1 MRIAFVTSEYVTEP
15 NFDGGLANYIHR
27 VSLAL
32 TQRGH
37 QAIVIIPSTEGH
49 SFSHDDIEV
58 YRIAN
63 QMGRSI
69 KLFSRLLGYR
79 FHPLLK
85 HLHRSWIINRA
96 VRVLHRQNP
105 LSIIQYSH
113 IAGTGFFRPT
123 HIPSVIRISS
133 HTTLWRMY
141 GGYEYLDARSI
152 KQQELLEFAAIKRA
166 DGIYSPS
173 ELLAEVFQ
181 KELRREVCVIESP
194 FVLDQLFET
203 DYSALKFVSSKK
215 YILFFGTLNK
225 LKGLLV
231 IAKMVH
237 KLMASHP
244 NLYFVFVGK
253 SGEQYHGMPII
264 DYIRRMAQEYGERII
279 YLGKLPHSQ
288 LYPILEKAVAVVLP
302 SIIDNFPNA
311 CLEAM
316 AHRKVV
322 IGTRGASFEQLLQD
336 GFSGLLC
343 EKDNPQSLLNAIDKA
358 LHLSDNQ
365 RKEIGQRAWERIQQ
379 LRPEIA
385 AIKLEEFYNSIIAR
399 HNPILSQDYFSQSS
413 RRAAN
418 DTIAALKK
426 SNPKQIDYRFHH
438 LNK

>member
-1 MRIAFVTSEYVTEP
+1 MKVAFVTSEYVTEP
-15 NFDGGLANYIHR
+15 NFDGGLANYVYR

-32 TQRGH
+32 SERGH
-37 QAIVIIPSTEGH
+37 KPIVLIPSKEKR
-49 SFSHDDIEV
+49 SFFHDDIEV
-58 YRIAN
+58 HKVAI

-85 HLHRSWIINRA
+85 HLHRSWIINGA
-96 VRVLHRQNP
+96 VRELHRQNP

-113 IAGTGFFRPT
+113 IAGTGFFRPA

-133 HTTLWRMY
+133 HTTLWRMH

-152 KQQELLEFAAIKRA
+152 KQQELLELAAIKRA

-181 KELRREVCVIESP
+181 KESNREICVIESP

-203 DYSALKFVSSKK
+203 DYSAMKIVSSKK

-231 IAKMVH
+231 IAKMVY
-237 KLMASHP
+237 KLLASHP

-253 SGEQYHGMPII
+253 SGEHYHGMPII
-264 DYIRRMAQEYGERII
+264 DYVRKMAQEYSERII

-288 LYPILEKAVAVVLP
+288 LYPILEKADAVVMP
-302 SIIDNFPNA
+302 SLIDNFPNA

-322 IGTRGASFEQLLQD
+322 IGTRGASFDQLLQD
-336 GFSGLLC
+336 GVSGLLC
-343 EKDNPQSLLNAIDKA
+343 EKDSPQSLLKAIDKA
-358 LHLSDNQ
+358 LHLTDHQ
-365 RKEIGQRAWERIQQ
+365 RKEMGQSAWERIQQ

-399 HNPILSQDYFSQSS
+399 HNPIFLQNFSRSQVGKQE
-413 RRAAN
+413 
-418 DTIAALKK
+418 TIL
-426 SNPKQIDYRFHH
+426 PQ
-438 LNK
+438 L